1 MLNYCAPI
9 KPTLFRFGNKENH
22 YIVSYFTAHQIYLVK
37 PKNKNFKKLNKDITQ
52 KQKITLGG
60 KLKKHLLF
68 ILSLNAGF
76 VNMTVCVVA
85 VS

>member
-9 KPTLFRFGNKENH
+9 KPALFRFGNKENH
-22 YIVSYFTAHQIYLVK
+22 YIVPYFTTHRIYLVK